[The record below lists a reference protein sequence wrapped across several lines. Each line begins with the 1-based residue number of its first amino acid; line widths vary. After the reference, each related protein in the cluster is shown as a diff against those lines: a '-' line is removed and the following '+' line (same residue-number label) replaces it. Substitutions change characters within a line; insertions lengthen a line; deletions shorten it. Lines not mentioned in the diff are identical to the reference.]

1 MSSGLDGVAN
11 LTHTFHMNDNLSR
24 QLIRMIDAIKTD
36 QREHAKSL
44 NSLSRD
50 ISEIAENQRIGFNR
64 ISQFALALFEL
75 RQILITVQKSV
86 DDLKPKPVPSAAT
99 IKIYQTINGQEME
112 ITEMEILTGAQQR
125 KLTLSIKDAQGN
137 AAVVDGLPSWSVT
150 DGALASLVVA
160 DDAMSAILS
169 SAGGIGLFKV
179 QVHADADMGAGVIDL
194 LGEAEFEVISSQA
207 TILELVSEP
216 VV

>member
-1 MSSGLDGVAN
+1 
-11 LTHTFHMNDNLSR
+11 
-24 QLIRMIDAIKTD
+24 
-36 QREHAKSL
+36 
-44 NSLSRD
+44 
-50 ISEIAENQRIGFNR
+50 
-64 ISQFALALFEL
+64 
-75 RQILITVQKSV
+75 
-86 DDLKPKPVPSAAT
+86 
-99 IKIYQTINGQEME
+99 
-112 ITEMEILTGAQQR
+112 MEILTGAQQR